1 MVLDGIVP
9 WPKSFS
15 MMNADSLSTPDC
27 LITNEAFSRVRQ
39 SQGTYFEPLQGL
51 DPDQFAADTLDP
63 ARALEAATILKR
75 VTDLDGKRILEIG
88 AGCGVTHIV
97 WTKHFR
103 IDGTAVEPEG
113 EGFGESASIARDL
126 VAANGLDPSKIV
138 GATGE
143 KLPFDDDHF
152 DVVYSSNVLEHT
164 AEPAA
169 VLREAIRVVK
179 PGGIVQIVCPN
190 YLSYFDGH
198 YAAFHPPIFSNRFFC
213 WWIKT
218 VYGKDPAFAAT
229 IRTEVNPVWAR
240 RTLIEISE
248 STPLEVLGLGQDVF
262 RERMRNSAVG
272 RWMALGKVGRLVKIA
287 SALKLNRLAAS
298 VVIALQGWT
307 PLIITLRKRP

>member
-1 MVLDGIVP
+1 
-9 WPKSFS
+9 

-39 SQGTYFEPLQGL
+39 SQGAYFEPLQGL
-51 DPDQFAADTLDP
+51 DPDQFTADTLDP
-63 ARALEAATILKR
+63 ARALEAATILQR
-75 VTDLDGKRILEIG
+75 VTGIDGKRVLEIG

-97 WTKHFR
+97 WTKHFG

-143 KLPFDDDHF
+143 NLPFDDDHF

-164 AEPAA
+164 AEPAK

-213 WWIKT
+213 WWMKT
-218 VYGKDPAFAAT
+218 IYGKDPAFAAT

-240 RTLIEISE
+240 RTLIEIAE
-248 STPLEVLGLGQDVF
+248 LTPLEILGLGQDVF
-262 RERMRNSAVG
+262 RERMGDAAVG
-272 RWMALGKVGRLVKIA
+272 RWMALGKVGRLVKLA
-287 SALKLNRLAAS
+287 ATLKLNHLAAS
-298 VVIALQGWT
+298 VIIALQGWT
-307 PLIITLRKRP
+307 PLIITVKKRS